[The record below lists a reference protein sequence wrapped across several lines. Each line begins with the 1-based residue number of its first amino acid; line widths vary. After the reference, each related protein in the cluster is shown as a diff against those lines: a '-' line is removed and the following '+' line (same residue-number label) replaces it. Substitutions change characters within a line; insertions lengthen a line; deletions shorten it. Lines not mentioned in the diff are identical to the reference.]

1 MHSSNKIIFVAE
13 LIGTFVLVVGATGS
27 IVYNEMLGGI
37 YGIGFIAAGH
47 LAALSI
53 AVYMFGK
60 YSLLDVFV
68 VVLASSYI
76 QYNNMVNIQPGEAF
90 LPFMLLQISDEDLKK
105 LERDFPKDGDRIL
118 LLMLTHPK
126 EEWEKLGIPPYLR
139 KYELVDED
147 EEDF

>member
-1 MHSSNKIIFVAE
+1 MAEKKSNRMSME
-13 LIGTFVLVVGATGS
+13 
-27 IVYNEMLGGI
+27 
-37 YGIGFIAAGH
+37 
-47 LAALSI
+47 
-53 AVYMFGK
+53 
-60 YSLLDVFV
+60 
-68 VVLASSYI
+68 
-76 QYNNMVNIQPGEAF
+76 EAKEF